1 MNPFTQIAGVLTA
14 KGQARRAPWPAAT
27 EPAPKSNKTQ
37 AMRDYLQNVGPATAV
52 VLADEVGL
60 DRADL
65 VSALLA
71 KDMLRGRI
79 ERVGAEYR
87 FNHQYAA
94 VVRAGE
100 EDMART
106 LRRAG
111 WTVTPPSTGEDQ
123 QGPFTETITWRGVG
137 FGERPDAFTIV
148 LLELEESAEP
158 VWPGCWDGLRWCD
171 TQCDPIEGLVTAWA
185 HLPIGREGGAS

>member
-14 KGQARRAPWPAAT
+14 KGQARQTRWPGAT
-27 EPAPKSNKTQ
+27 EQATKPNKTQ

-52 VLADEVGL
+52 VLADVAGL
-60 DRADL
+60 ERVDL

-71 KDMLRGRI
+71 KDLLRGRI

-94 VVRAGE
+94 TVRAGE
-100 EDMART
+100 EDMACT

-111 WTVTPPSTGEDQ
+111 WTVTPPPTADEKA
-123 QGPFTETITWRGVG
+123 GPFTETITWRGVE
-137 FGERPDAFTIV
+137 FGQRPDAFTIV
-148 LLELEESAEP
+148 LLELEDNAEP

-171 TQCDPIEGLVTAWA
+171 PNCDPIEGLVTAWA
-185 HLPIGREGGAS
+185 HLPLGHERGA